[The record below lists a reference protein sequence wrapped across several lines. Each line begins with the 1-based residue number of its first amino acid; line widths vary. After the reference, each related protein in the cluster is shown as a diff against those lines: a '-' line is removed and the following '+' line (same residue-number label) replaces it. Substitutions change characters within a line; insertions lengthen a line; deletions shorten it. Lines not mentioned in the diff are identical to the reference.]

1 MQMNLNHSIQ
11 AVRKV
16 PMRTRILDA
25 VKLLA
30 GATALFGLSLLTTI
44 TVVEILYVAGRAAV

>member
-16 PMRTRILDA
+16 PLRTRILDA
-25 VKLLA
+25 AKLLV
-30 GATALFGLSLLTTI
+30 GAAALFGLSLLTTV
-44 TVVEILYVAGRAAV
+44 TVVEILYVAGRTAV